1 MTRKFRV
8 LAASDTCNMAT
19 VTYPSRTKPP
29 AQYTVEELRVTI
41 SRQLALSRLV
51 PVAIELLEE
60 NPLVESGHYPGDL
73 LEAVLGVDKQYWR
86 ANRKQW
92 EAVRDIVDA
101 LRFAELKLSDPL
113 REFQTRSA
121 A

>member
-1 MTRKFRV
+1 
-8 LAASDTCNMAT
+8 MAT
-19 VTYPSRTKPP
+19 VTYPSRTRPP
-29 AQYTVEELRVTI
+29 AEYSAEDLRVTI

-60 NPLVESGHYPGDL
+60 NPLLDSGYFPGDL
-73 LEAVLGVDKQYWR
+73 LEAVLSVDKQYWR

-113 REFQTRSA
+113 REFPARPA

>member
-1 MTRKFRV
+1 
-8 LAASDTCNMAT
+8 
-19 VTYPSRTKPP
+19 
-29 AQYTVEELRVTI
+29 
-41 SRQLALSRLV
+41 
-51 PVAIELLEE
+51 
-60 NPLVESGHYPGDL
+60 
-73 LEAVLGVDKQYWR
+73 VLGVDKQYWR